1 MTVDIKTNENL
12 KEKMRALLLILN
24 DEQTEPDQ
32 PTELNIP
39 CVDIND
45 SDVSNDDNEASSSN
59 VMEVEKKSENVDD
72 VVQQLCRIIEDEEAG
87 ENKKNVDEVA
97 QDFPENED
105 SENVDELAQDLSENI
120 ESENDD
126 DVAQQPEQDSLDEEG
141 EEVDI
146 MEKSLQKAFLD
157 NCKVKVA
164 NCAKVCEELIKEKRK
179 DLANDTVH
187 PIDTEDPSDD
197 PEENVSNSHEGDEDH
212 SIVMNDETKDDEP
225 SNEQADQEE
234 IANDEEMEK
243 DLEQADK
250 EGIANDAEIGE
261 YLEQADQEEIE
272 EDDEIEKDLEQAVQ
286 EVIAVYE
293 EIEEELEKA
302 DEEELD
308 IFDHEQE
315 DDELCETI
323 EENGDYTV
331 QDLQENMENVDVIAQ
346 DVPEK
351 THTEAQLD
359 AGKQKAKMHKMTVD
373 IKTNENL
380 KQKMRALLL
389 ILNNEQTEPNQP
401 TELNISCVDIND
413 SDVSNDDNEAS
424 SSNVMEVDKES
435 ENVDDVAKQLQE
447 DNLDNEGEEDKSKEN
462 EQEVEEVCEIIEDGE
477 NMENVDE

>member
-32 PTELNIP
+32 LTELNIP

-59 VMEVEKKSENVDD
+59 VMEVDKQSENVDD
-72 VVQQLCRIIEDEEAG
+72 VAKQLQEDNLDNEGEEDKSKENEQEVEEVCEIIEDEEAG

-179 DLANDTVH
+179 DLANDTVN
-187 PIDTEDPSDD
+187 PVDTEDPSDD
-197 PEENVSNSHEGDEDH
+197 PEENVSNSQEGDEDH
-212 SIVMNDETKDDEP
+212 SIVINDETKDDEP
-225 SNEQADQEE
+225 SNEQTDPEE
-234 IANDEEMEK
+234 IADDEEMEK

-250 EGIANDAEIGE
+250 EGIAND
-261 YLEQADQEEIE
+261 EEIE
-272 EDDEIEKDLEQAVQ
+272 EDLEQ
-286 EVIAVYE
+286 
-293 EIEEELEKA
+293 A

-315 DDELCETI
+315 DVIARLCEII

-331 QDLQENMENVDVIAQ
+331 QDLQENMENVDEIAQ

-359 AGKQKAKMHKMTVD
+359 AGKQKAEMHKMTVD

-389 ILNNEQTEPNQP
+389 ILIDEQTEPDQP
-401 TELNISCVDIND
+401 TELNF
-413 SDVSNDDNEAS
+413 
-424 SSNVMEVDKES
+424 
-435 ENVDDVAKQLQE
+435 
-447 DNLDNEGEEDKSKEN
+447 
-462 EQEVEEVCEIIEDGE
+462 
-477 NMENVDE
+477 